1 MDISPAIAT
10 PAKGDPI
17 TAAWAAQVAA
27 AVNSSATALTGD
39 ESVQTPF
46 GTAEPQRVPPAL
58 GAQKYPQ
65 PFDAVIYNDSGTD
78 KVAMFLPSGSPS
90 YVWMGDSAL
99 SAAPGQ
105 STGNGTTAWV
115 DVESV
120 SSGTRYIYLAIH
132 ADSNGDPDGWKLYPT
147 GTADAAPSWAVEG
160 APMVLL
166 AVYNTSAAS
175 FAPSGKVGLNQ
186 YHHGSINISD
196 PACCECDDVYS
207 VTEQTGT
214 LPSCVAKRYVFKRQ
228 HREIDPETGECIDK
242 TGTGS
247 SETTNIDV
255 PSPPEYELTV
265 TGTACAK
272 TVSLTKTPCGGVAQT
287 AGDTITIE
295 TPPTI
300 TATSTGSSAGGA
312 KAGTVTVT
320 PCGGTATNIDIYNGA
335 DGASGSFSSSI
346 IYFDGFRI
354 YNGNI
359 QAHYAYIDV
368 TNGLVTNTRT
378 GDANDWHN
386 CGLTVGTCS

>member
-1 MDISPAIAT
+1 MDISPAISA

-27 AVNSSATALTGD
+27 AVDSSATALKGD

-46 GTAEPQRVPPAL
+46 GTAEPPRVPPAL

-105 STGNGTTAWV
+105 STGTASTAWV

-120 SSGTRYIYLAIH
+120 QNSARYIYLAVH

-147 GTADAAPSWAVEG
+147 GTPDTPPSWAVEG
-160 APMVLL
+160 APLVLL
-166 AVYNTSAAS
+166 AVYDTSAAH

-186 YHHGSINISD
+186 YRHGSINLAD
-196 PACCECDDVYS
+196 PACCDCPDVYS
-207 VTEQTGT
+207 VEEQSGT

-228 HREIDPETGECIDK
+228 HQEKDPETGECVDK

-247 SETTNIDV
+247 SETTNIDI
-255 PSPPEYELTV
+255 PAPPEYELDESRPYTEYGQPV
-265 TGTACAK
+265 RATLK
-272 TVSLTKTPCGGVAQT
+272 KTPCGGVAEDVGHVDFYAFTGQVV
-287 AGDTITIE
+287 DNITGL
-295 TPPTI
+295 
-300 TATSTGSSAGGA
+300 S
-312 KAGTVTVT
+312 V
-320 PCGGTATNIDIYNGA
+320 
-335 DGASGSFSSSI
+335 SGSYLVLTFTTTMYSNGI
-346 IYFDGFRI
+346 IVSGP
-354 YNGNI
+354 
-359 QAHYAYIDV
+359 DV
-368 TNGLVTNTRT
+368 HTVSCPVTE
-378 GDANDWHN
+378 
-386 CGLTVGTCS
+386 CE